1 MLSSLFT
8 LTNPEIAIM
17 MMGIFLMAV
26 LLGFPI
32 AFTLMA
38 MGVGFGYYAYFDP
51 ARMDHL
57 FDNRIFSL
65 FVQNTYT
72 VMDNNVLTAVP
83 LFLFMGYLVE
93 RAGIVSRLFF
103 AIRLA
108 SHKLPA
114 SMAVAAL
121 ITCTLFSTATGIIGA
136 VVTLMGLLAWPAMIK
151 AGYDKKFASGII
163 CAGGC
168 LGILIPPSI
177 MLIVYS
183 VIAQLS
189 PLRLFAAAI
198 FPGLLLASLYI
209 SYAVIRAMIDPSI
222 APKPR
227 AEEIPPRA
235 EILKEVLVSFLP
247 LFALIMLVLGTILGG
262 FATPAEAAAVGAFG
276 SIVLSYFYRTLK
288 WKAFKESVFLTA
300 KTTAMIM
307 WLFIGSWTFA
317 SVFSYLGGHEVFEHF
332 FKSMDLAPWQF
343 LVITQ
348 IIIFLL
354 GWPLEWT
361 EILIIFVPIFLPLL
375 SIYGIN
381 PYFFAMLIALNLQ
394 TSFLTPPMAM
404 SAYYLKGVQSKNVE
418 LMEIFAGIMPFL
430 GIVIFAMFLMYMFPG
445 IALWLPDVLF
455 AN

>member
-136 VVTLMGLLAWPAMIK
+136 VVTLMGLLAWPAMVK

-247 LFALIMLVLGTILGG
+247 CLLYTSD
-262 FATPAEAAAVGAFG
+262 AAD
-276 SIVLSYFYRTLK
+276 
-288 WKAFKESVFLTA
+288 E
-300 KTTAMIM
+300 
-307 WLFIGSWTFA
+307 
-317 SVFSYLGGHEVFEHF
+317 
-332 FKSMDLAPWQF
+332 
-343 LVITQ
+343 
-348 IIIFLL
+348 
-354 GWPLEWT
+354 
-361 EILIIFVPIFLPLL
+361 
-375 SIYGIN
+375 
-381 PYFFAMLIALNLQ
+381 
-394 TSFLTPPMAM
+394 
-404 SAYYLKGVQSKNVE
+404 
-418 LMEIFAGIMPFL
+418 
-430 GIVIFAMFLMYMFPG
+430 
-445 IALWLPDVLF
+445 
-455 AN
+455 

>member
-1 MLSSLFT
+1 MYFS
-8 LTNPEIAIM
+8 LTNPEVAILM
-17 MMGIFLMAV
+17 MVMFLFAV
-26 LLGFPI
+26 LMGFPI

-38 MGVGFGYYAYFDP
+38 MGIGFGYYAYFDY
-51 ARMDHL
+51 AMMTHI

-93 RAGIVSRLFF
+93 RAGIVAKLFF

-108 SHKLPA
+108 AHKLPA

-121 ITCTLFSTATGIIGA
+121 VTCTLFSTATGIIGA
-136 VVTLMGLLAWPAMIK
+136 VVTLMGLLAWPAMVK
-151 AGYDKKFASGII
+151 AGYDKKFSSGII

-198 FPGLLLASLYI
+198 FPGLLLAGLYI
-209 SYAVIRAMIDPSI
+209 VYAVTLAYFKPEI
-222 APKPR
+222 APKPK
-227 AEEIPPRA
+227 ASDVPPFN
-235 EILKEVLVSFLP
+235 IIMKEVLVSFLP
-247 LFALIMLVLGTILGG
+247 LFALIMLVLGTILAGI
-262 FATPAEAAAVGAFG
+262 ATPAEAAAAGAFG
-276 SIVLSYFYRTLK
+276 AIVLSYFYKTLK
-288 WKAFKESVFLTA
+288 WQNFKESVFLTA

-307 WLFIGSWTFA
+307 WLFIGSWTFS

-332 FKSMDLAPWQF
+332 FKSIDIEPWQF
-343 LVITQ
+343 LIITQ
-348 IIIFLL
+348 VIIFLL

-375 SIYGIN
+375 KTFGVD

-418 LMEIFAGIMPFL
+418 LMEIFRGIMPFL
-430 GIVIFAMFLMYMFPG
+430 GIVVLAMVLLYIFPG

-455 AN
+455 ENK

>member
-1 MLSSLFT
+1 MYFYLSDPAVAMIML
-8 LTNPEIAIM
+8 
-17 MMGIFLMAV
+17 IFFLGAV

-38 MGVGFGYYAYFDP
+38 VGIGFGYYAYFDW
-51 ARMDHL
+51 ALMEHL
-57 FDNRIFSL
+57 FDNRIFKL

-121 ITCTLFSTATGIIGA
+121 ITCALFSTATGIIGA

-151 AGYDKKFASGII
+151 AGYDKKFSSGVI

-198 FPGLLLASLYI
+198 FPGLLLAFLYI
-209 SYAVIRAMIDPSI
+209 LYSVSLALINPKV
-222 APKPR
+222 APKPSK
-227 AEEIPPRA
+227 EEIPPVGK
-235 EILKEVLVSFLP
+235 IIKEVFVSFVP
-247 LFALIMLVLGTILGG
+247 LFTLILLVLGTILAGL
-262 FATPAEAAAVGAFG
+262 ATPAEAAAVGAFG
-276 SIVLSYFYRTLK
+276 SIVLAFFYKTLK
-288 WKAFKESVFLTA
+288 WDNFKDAVFLTA
-300 KTTAMIM
+300 KTSAMIM
-307 WLFIGSWTFA
+307 WLFVGSWTFA

-332 FKSMDLAPWQF
+332 FKSINMAPWQF
-343 LVITQ
+343 LVMTQ
-348 IIIFLL
+348 LIIFLL

-361 EILIIFVPIFLPLL
+361 EILIIFVPIFLPLVEFF
-375 SIYGIN
+375 GVN
-381 PYFFAMLIALNLQ
+381 PYLFAMLIALNLQ

-418 LMEIFAGIMPFL
+418 LMEIFKGIIPFL
-430 GIVIFAMFLMYMFPG
+430 GIVIFAMVLMYIYPE
-445 IALWLPDVLF
+445 IALWLPEKLF
-455 AN
+455 AD